1 MEIIP
6 LPRPRAVSGSCEG
19 QFDILISP
27 VILLGY
33 VVLSKN
39 SATYVP
45 PEFLFFLEL
54 LMMTHHCFVCLE
66 LSAVAKSLFLPGAVP
81 VPSTPSVHTL
91 LYLPPVKSERLLVRV
106 GCKRTRIFT
115 HTLRRCPH
123 GLREAWEYH
132 HETIGN
138 SSTRVE
144 SGRFAFAYFLMRF
157 SGLFSVYLYIVKSQH
172 EEKWFAILLRSF
184 WYFVKCQISIDK
196 K

>member
-6 LPRPRAVSGSCEG
+6 LPRPRAVSGSCDG

-123 GLREAWEYH
+123 GLREAWES
-132 HETIGN
+132 HETIGLGCPFSHEILRLL
-138 SSTRVE
+138 SSFSQAMWTKP
-144 SGRFAFAYFLMRF
+144 FTTCFLDEWVF
-157 SGLFSVYLYIVKSQH
+157 FTIVPS
-172 EEKWFAILLRSF
+172 
-184 WYFVKCQISIDK
+184 DM
-196 K
+196 